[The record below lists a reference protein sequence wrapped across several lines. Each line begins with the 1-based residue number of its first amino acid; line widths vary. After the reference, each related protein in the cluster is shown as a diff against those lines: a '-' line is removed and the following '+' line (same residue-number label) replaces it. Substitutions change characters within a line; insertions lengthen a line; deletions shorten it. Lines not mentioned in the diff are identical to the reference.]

1 MTKDEQK
8 KVIEAHLESAGFAGL
23 GPIEPGP
30 DIDDIE
36 VWKGMLKSPSGDA
49 RFEIRVY
56 DLARWPGLVV
66 DFEEDKFG
74 LDSLSPRISS
84 SGESLVLLHSVRTP
98 ELAFLLTCRKRDAQM
113 FEGMVSEKASETY
126 SYHPQLDRILG
137 GDYFRQQEKVWTKAC
152 MMSMKRATKLYVMLL
167 DLSKAFEE
175 CDTWPGKL
183 EYGIP
188 APLAVFKLPTEAIS
202 SLKVPVEYGELALMV
217 TVVNGPQV
225 LAATPGSDAVPRSR
239 FIAQVFRGMRLTHGQ
254 QMAFSQG
261 IGCNY
266 LPRFLT
272 PEGALTDAYFLWKVA
287 SIDDSEEMWRCQE
300 TDLING
306 LLTAI
311 HLAERDI
318 ARQLKVLLECISA
331 YLEPEPLRL
340 DLEELILEPG
350 NDWQY
355 DRVPHVK
362 RIAASVL
369 SMTTQM

>member
-1 MTKDEQK
+1 MTKDEQE
-8 KVIEAHLESAGFAGL
+8 KVIEAHLESAGFSGL
-23 GPIEPGP
+23 GPIQPDH
-30 DIDDIE
+30 DIDDVE

-74 LDSLSPRISS
+74 FENLSSRISS
-84 SGESLVLLHSVRTP
+84 SSEALVLLHSVRTP
-98 ELAFLLTCRKRDAQM
+98 ELAFLLTCRKRDGHV
-113 FEGMVSEKASETY
+113 FEDMVSEKASGTY
-126 SYHPQLDRILG
+126 SYHPQLDRIFG

-152 MMSMKRATKLYVMLL
+152 MMSLQRAKELYATLRE
-167 DLSKAFEE
+167 LSKAYEE
-175 CDTWPGKL
+175 CDTWPSKV
-183 EYGIP
+183 EDAIP
-188 APLAVFKLPTEAIS
+188 EPLAVFQLSTEPIS

-217 TVVNGPQV
+217 TVVTSPQT
-225 LAATPGSDAVPRSR
+225 LAATPASDAVVRSQ
-239 FIAQVFRGMRLTHGQ
+239 FIAQVFRGMRLTHRQ

-261 IGCNY
+261 MGCNY
-266 LPRFLT
+266 LPQFLT

-287 SIDDSEEMWRCQE
+287 SVDDREEMWRCQE

-306 LLTAI
+306 FLTAI
-311 HLAERDI
+311 HLAEGDI
-318 ARQLKVLLECISA
+318 ARQLKVLLECVSV

-340 DLEELILEPG
+340 DLEELILDAG
-350 NDWQY
+350 NDWEY
-355 DRVPHVK
+355 HRVPHVK